1 MLTWMVIQN
10 QDILSILMALGSMQL
25 FFCSIF
31 QVIYISTTYMHWS
44 VKATTILHNV

>member
-10 QDILSILMALGSMQL
+10 QDILSILMVLASMQL

-31 QVIYISTTYMHWS
+31 HMTF
-44 VKATTILHNV
+44 